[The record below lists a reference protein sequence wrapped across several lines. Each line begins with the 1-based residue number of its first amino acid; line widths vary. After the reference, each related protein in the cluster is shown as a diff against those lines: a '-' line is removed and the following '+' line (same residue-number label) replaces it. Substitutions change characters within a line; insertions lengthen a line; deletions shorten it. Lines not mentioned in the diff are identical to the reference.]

1 MSSKLSYKVS
11 YYVLYAMFAL
21 ILIVLG
27 LFFFGG
33 DAQGAAVMAGVDPEM
48 WQPANTDALLYLM
61 YGLFAVAVIATIVA
75 AIFQFGSALKDNPV
89 SAIKSLIGLIL
100 LVLVMV
106 VSWAMGSEETL
117 RMPGYDGTEN
127 VPFWLKLTDMFL
139 YSIYFLLGATV
150 VAIILSSIW
159 KKLSLSLIHI

>member
-1 MSSKLSYKVS
+1 
-11 YYVLYAMFAL
+11 
-21 ILIVLG
+21 
-27 LFFFGG
+27 
-33 DAQGAAVMAGVDPEM
+33 MAGVDPEM

-159 KKLSLSLIHI
+159 KKLS